1 MSDKKDN
8 ALRIG
13 LANLPP
19 REEQTNDRKIDQ
31 ILKRIAGQEGSPCKR
46 TCDCAFGLVCLD
58 GVCTPEW

>member
-1 MSDKKDN
+1 MSEKKES

-19 REEQTNDRKIDQ
+19 REERASDKKIDQ
-31 ILKRIAGQEGSPCKR
+31 ILKRITGQEGSPCKR

-58 GVCTPEW
+58 